1 MTCGESATRLP
12 DDDDEMLLLDDR
24 DVFGLSRVFIRLVH
38 EASLRFC
45 IPPEGVTVTPAV
57 PTRVRS
63 LMGVLQLGL
72 PMWALLLLLLS
83 GEIMDE
89 TARFSLTL
97 VGVRSKLK
105 ARFTWKIYLA
115 CTEG

>member
-63 LMGVLQLGL
+63 LMGL